1 MNISNTKLIGIGA
14 LFVVIFFFGFWLSR
28 SGKPYNGL
36 LFNLHKL
43 IALGTLIFLG
53 VIVYRTN
60 QAAPLDGLVWA
71 VGILTGLLFLGTMI
85 TGGLL
90 DIDKPLP
97 AVLATV
103 HHITPYLTVLS
114 TAVTL
119 FLVFGR
125 KG

>member
-1 MNISNTKLIGIGA
+1 MNISITKLIGIGI

-53 VIVYRTN
+53 VLVNRAN
-60 QAAPLDGLVWA
+60 QATPLGELVWA
-71 VGILTGLLFLGTMI
+71 VIILTGLLFLSTMI

-97 AVLATV
+97 AMLATV

-114 TAVTL
+114 TAAIL
-119 FLVFGR
+119 YLLLSH
-125 KG
+125 KP

>member
-14 LFVVIFFFGFWLSR
+14 LFVVIFFFGFWLSGA
-28 SGKPYNGL
+28 GKPYNGL

-53 VIVYRTN
+53 VLVYRAN

-114 TAVTL
+114 TAITL

>member
-1 MNISNTKLIGIGA
+1 MNISTTKLIGIGV
-14 LFVVIFFFGFWLSR
+14 LFVGIFFFGFWLSR
-28 SGKPYNGL
+28 TGKPYNGL

-53 VIVYRTN
+53 VLVYRAN
-60 QAAPLDGLVWA
+60 QAAPLGGLVWT
-71 VGILTGLLFLGTMI
+71 VGILSGLLFLGTMI

-97 AVLATV
+97 AALATV
-103 HHITPYLTVLS
+103 HHITPYLAVLATVL
-114 TAVTL
+114 TL